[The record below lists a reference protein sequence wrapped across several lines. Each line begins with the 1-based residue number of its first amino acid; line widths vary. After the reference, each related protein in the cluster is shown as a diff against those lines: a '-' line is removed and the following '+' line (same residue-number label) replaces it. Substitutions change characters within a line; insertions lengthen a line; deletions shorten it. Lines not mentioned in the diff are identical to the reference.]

1 MIDPPTRLMTAPPA
15 TTVEGSVRIT
25 NPTDRPMRL
34 RLYLSDWSLD
44 SGGQFRFMP
53 AQSTEGSA
61 SGWASFS
68 PSVVELPSADA
79 VDVDYFVEVPADAE
93 PGTHRTVL
101 FVESEPG
108 EPEPG
113 QLGASVS
120 VRVGHVVYVN
130 VPPLDASGAITG
142 MFGERAGADGAPY
155 RLFVQYANIGNA
167 VHAVTGELSVRDAS
181 GETVIES
188 AIDRSVVLPM
198 SDRGFEIDLYGH
210 LEAGN
215 YTALVVL
222 DYGDDEQQVAGT
234 YDFTLER
241 PLERRGAP

>member
-1 MIDPPTRLMTAPPA
+1 MIDPPTRLMTAQAA

-34 RLYLSDWSLD
+34 RLYLSDWDLD

-53 AQSTEGSA
+53 AESTEASA
-61 SGWASFS
+61 SGWASYS
-68 PSVVELPSADA
+68 PSVVELPPEDT
-79 VDVDYFVEVPADAE
+79 VEVDYFIEVPADAE
-93 PGTHRTVL
+93 PGTYRTVL

-130 VPPLDASGAITG
+130 VPPLDTSGAITG
-142 MFGERAGADGAPY
+142 MFGEWAGADGAPY
-155 RLFVQYANIGNA
+155 RLFVQYANTGNA
-167 VHAVTGELSVRDAS
+167 VHAVTGELSVRDGT
-181 GETVIES
+181 GETVIGS
-188 AIDRSVVLPM
+188 TIDRSVVLPS
-198 SDRGFEIDLYGH
+198 SDRSFDIDLYGP

-222 DYGDDEQQVAGT
+222 DYGDEEQQVAGT

-241 PLERRGAP
+241 PLERRSAP